1 MDSEFLGAIKSQ
13 TIPMRS
19 FDTIACFTNIPYV
32 FFYENTHAAPDF
44 MPTDLLKKSLYKT
57 LADFPFLL
65 ADITTDNC
73 GRGYLTVNADSL
85 NLPDLQCS
93 TSQITY
99 GELKAQKFAWSA
111 WPKNTV
117 TAEFLA
123 ERDAHGRL
131 KMVHINIVRLADNS
145 GLILFANVHHYAIDA
160 KGSFEFLNQWARN
173 CAQMQVIMESLPEVR
188 RQGSLTTRGIFRER
202 SILATLLAHIP
213 MDKYVSSA
221 ISALG
226 DGTTQGHIFRIMRT
240 TLDTLRADL
249 QEFVPE
255 GTRISDNDMIVAL
268 VSKTI
273 GQSQNEA
280 CKRSWL
286 GAAGAKLASV
296 LGWTTDQPVEL
307 AVDTRRHLGI
317 QGYVGGA
324 LIIQHFVNP
333 LKEVYAPTTL
343 EGLAKI
349 VVRSRN
355 TVDNIDAGVVRDYV
369 DITEENPQYMFRLT
383 AHSTMHGKL
392 ASFSNHSRRG
402 RVRR

>member
-1 MDSEFLGAIKSQ
+1 
-13 TIPMRS
+13 
-19 FDTIACFTNIPYV
+19 
-32 FFYENTHAAPDF
+32 
-44 MPTDLLKKSLYKT
+44 
-57 LADFPFLL
+57 
-65 ADITTDNC
+65 
-73 GRGYLTVNADSL
+73 
-85 NLPDLQCS
+85 
-93 TSQITY
+93 QITY
-99 GELKAQKFAWSA
+99 EELKAQKFAWSA

-123 ERDAHGRL
+123 ERDAHGRV

-173 CAQMQVIMESLPEVR
+173 CAQMQGATTEFQATPVIFDRKVIMESLPEVR
-188 RQGSLTTRGIFRER
+188 RQGSPTTRAIFRER

-280 CKRSWL
+280 CKRGWL
-286 GAAGAKLASV
+286 GAAGAKLAGV

-307 AVDTRRHLGI
+307 AVDTRRYLGI

-324 LIIQHFVNP
+324 LIIQHFINP
-333 LKEVYAPTTL
+333 LKEVYARTTL

-355 TVDNIDAGVVRDYV
+355 TVDNIDAGVVRDYI
-369 DITEENPQYMFRLT
+369 DITEENPHLRVSPTT
-383 AHSTMHGKL
+383 AASTCM
-392 ASFSNHSRRG
+392 AWISAMARRHG